1 MARSEW
7 LAFFAAVGLVAAVVA
22 VAGNSYVVS
31 VLNFIGIFAIAVMG
45 IVVMLGYAGQVV
57 LGHAAFMGIGA
68 YTSAIVTV
76 RFGWP
81 APLGLLAAGVVVAL
95 VAFLSGRPILR
106 LKGFYLAL
114 ATMALAVVV
123 DSILVGWSEVTEGPS
138 GMTGIQPFSI
148 GPLRVTGEWPNYV
161 LVYIMV
167 AAALALT
174 LNIARS
180 MAGAALRVLHRDEEL
195 AGALG
200 VNVSSVKT
208 GAFVVSAV
216 LAAIAG
222 ALYAHY
228 ARFISPDIFSLSASF
243 DLLLVAILGG
253 VWTPYGALIGAAL
266 LKFLP
271 EALGA
276 FQDYRLMAYGV
287 IFIVITFFLP
297 DGIAGWLRDLAAKW
311 RSRRRPSA
319 TASAARATFGE
330 ISDRQATPAALE
342 VSALSKSFLGL
353 KAVAAVGFH
362 AAPGRITALIGPNGA
377 GKSTTVNL
385 ISGLLKPDRG
395 RVALDG
401 VDLLGKSPDAIA
413 RMGVARTFQ
422 NVRLLEDLSVLENV
436 MTGYCARVNVGVWRA
451 LARPRFVR
459 EQYRGA
465 RMEAL
470 SVMEEL
476 GIAAYAEQ
484 PARQLPFG
492 LRRVTEIARALVTRP
507 RLLVVDEPAAGLND
521 TETASLGKLL
531 KSLASGGITILLIE
545 HNMSLV
551 QAVADSIVVLHH
563 GELLAEGTPQAVL
576 QNAKVVDAYLGQ
588 VATHA
593 AG

>member
-1 MARSEW
+1 MVRNEW
-7 LAFFAAVGLVAAVVA
+7 LAFLAAVGLVAAVVA

-45 IVVMLGYAGQVV
+45 IVLILGYAGQVV

-68 YTSAIVTV
+68 YTSAIVTL

-81 APLGLLAAGVVVAL
+81 APLGLIAAVVVVAL
-95 VAFLSGRPILR
+95 IAFLSGKPILR

-148 GPLRVTGEWPNYV
+148 GPLRVAGEWPNYV
-161 LVYIMV
+161 LIYIVV
-167 AAALALT
+167 AAALAVT

-195 AGALG
+195 AAALG
-200 VNVSSVKT
+200 VKVSSVKT

-228 ARFISPDIFSLSASF
+228 ARFISPDIFSLTASF

-271 EALGA
+271 EVLGA
-276 FQDYRLMAYGV
+276 FLDYRLIAYGV
-287 IFIVITFFLP
+287 VFIVITFYLP
-297 DGIAGWLRDLAAKW
+297 DGIAGWVRDLAAK
-311 RSRRRPSA
+311 RHKARRMPVPPA
-319 TASAARATFGE
+319 TAEAVFGAVSE
-330 ISDRQATPAALE
+330 RQTAPAALE
-342 VSALSKSFLGL
+342 VNSLSKSFLGL
-353 KAVAAVGFH
+353 KAVANVGFH
-362 AAPGRITALIGPNGA
+362 VAPGRVTALIGPNGA
-377 GKSTTVNL
+377 GKSTIVNL
-385 ISGLLKPDRG
+385 VSGLLKPDQG

-401 VDLLGKSPDAIA
+401 MDLVGRSPDTIA

-436 MTGYCARVNVGVWRA
+436 LTGYCARTEGGVWKA
-451 LARPRFVR
+451 LARPRLVR
-459 EQYRGA
+459 AQYRVA
-465 RMEAL
+465 EAEAL
-470 SVMEEL
+470 HIMEEL
-476 GIAAYAEQ
+476 GIARYADQ
-484 PARQLPFG
+484 PARELPFG
-492 LRRVTEIARALVTRP
+492 LRRVTEIARALLMHP
-507 RLLVVDEPAAGLND
+507 RLLLVDEPAAGLND
-521 TETASLGKLL
+521 TETTALGKLL
-531 KSLASGGITILLIE
+531 KQLASRGITVLLIE
-545 HNMSLV
+545 HNMALV

-563 GELLAEGTPQAVL
+563 GELLAEGAPNAVL
-576 QNAKVVDAYLGQ
+576 RNADVIDAYLGQ
-588 VATHA
+588 VTTHA

>member
-1 MARSEW
+1 MVRSEW
-7 LAFFAAVGLVAAVVA
+7 LAFLVAVGLVAAVVA

-45 IVVMLGYAGQVV
+45 IVLILGYGGQVV

-68 YTSAIVTV
+68 YTSAIVTL

-81 APLGLLAAGVVVAL
+81 APLGLVAAAAVVAV
-95 VAFLSGRPILR
+95 VAFLSGKPILR

-123 DSILVGWSEVTEGPS
+123 DSILVGWSEITEGPS

-148 GPLRVTGEWPNYV
+148 GPLRVVGEWPNYV
-161 LVYIMV
+161 LIYV
-167 AAALALT
+167 AVALALAVT

-195 AGALG
+195 AAALG
-200 VNVSSVKT
+200 VKVSSVKT

-228 ARFISPDIFSLSASF
+228 ARFISPDIFSLTASF
-243 DLLLVAILGG
+243 DLLLVAMLGG
-253 VWTPYGALIGAAL
+253 VWTPYGALIGAGL

-297 DGIAGWLRDLAAKW
+297 DGIAGWVRDLAAKW
-311 RSRRRPSA
+311 RSRRRSSAPLPS
-319 TASAARATFGE
+319 ARATFGE
-330 ISDRQATPAALE
+330 ISERQAAPAALE
-342 VSALSKSFLGL
+342 VRDLSKSFLGL
-353 KAVAAVGFH
+353 KAVGGVGFH
-362 AAPGRITALIGPNGA
+362 VAPSQITALIGPNGA
-377 GKSTTVNL
+377 GKSTIVNL
-385 ISGLLKPDRG
+385 VSGLLKPDQG

-401 VDLLGKSPDAIA
+401 ANLVGKSPDAIA

-451 LARPRFVR
+451 LARPLFVR
-459 EQYRGA
+459 AQYRDA
-465 RMEAL
+465 REEAMR
-470 SVMEEL
+470 VMEEL

-484 PARQLPFG
+484 PARELPFG

-507 RLLVVDEPAAGLND
+507 RLLLVDEPAAGLND
-521 TETASLGKLL
+521 TETAALGKLL
-531 KSLASGGITILLIE
+531 KTLASQGITILLIE

-563 GELLAEGTPQAVL
+563 GELLAEGAPQVVL
-576 QNAKVVDAYLGQ
+576 KNTDVIDAYLGK
-588 VATHA
+588 VSTHA
-593 AG
+593 AS